1 METVPLLTHE
11 RRQQIFALVEEQ
23 GRVSVPD
30 LSQRFGVSEVTIR
43 KDLAWLES
51 NERVLRT
58 HGGALPAPGH
68 PAETGFD
75 VRQRLQRA
83 EKAAIGAAA
92 AALVSDGESIALDA
106 STTALEV
113 ARHLAGAH
121 ELTVVT
127 NGLRVANELADRP
140 EVTVLMPGGRLRWA
154 ALSLVGG
161 WGASLLE
168 NVNIQRAFLG
178 AAGFDLRSG
187 LTDVTEEEAQMKRA
201 IAAAARQVVAVI
213 DHSKWDRT
221 GFATFAGTDEVG
233 LVITDTGA
241 PADLVQEARERG
253 IDVVEVAVGSDPR
266 PGG

>member
-1 METVPLLTHE
+1 MATVPLFAHE
-11 RRQQIFALVEEQ
+11 RRQRISALVDEL
-23 GRVSVPD
+23 GRVSVPE
-30 LSQRFGVSEVTIR
+30 LSHRFGVSEVTIR

-51 NERVLRT
+51 NRRVLRT
-58 HGGALPAPGH
+58 HGGALPAPAH

-83 EKAAIGAAA
+83 EKAAIGRVA
-92 AALVSDGESIALDA
+92 AALVRDGESIALDA
-106 STTALEV
+106 STTALQV
-113 ARHLAGAH
+113 ARHLGDSH

-154 ALSLVGG
+154 AVSLVGG

-201 IAAAARQVVAVI
+201 IASAARQVVAVI
-213 DHSKWDRT
+213 DHTKWDKT
-221 GFATFAGTDEVG
+221 GFATFASPDEVG
-233 LVITDTGA
+233 LVITDRGA
-241 PADLVQEARERG
+241 PPDLVREARTLG
-253 IDVVEVAVGSDPR
+253 IEVLQVSVGEAEQR
-266 PGG
+266 R